1 MSGLRGAAPAGL
13 SIRCCSAWPKTTKW
27 KSSVS
32 ITKTPAK
39 PAANSCKPTAI
50 FIAGVASVWPTLS
63 LVTFQE
69 DHLGLSENAPF
80 PHNLW
85 YFFGGIGLRE
95 ELCKLLLFVPFL
107 PWLLK
112 IRKPGYALLTGAFVG
127 LGFAL
132 EENLNYYDQSGGS
145 VVIGRFITANFM
157 HVALT
162 GIAAHGLYITVRSG
176 FTRVADFAG
185 SFVIDGAD
193 VSRSSATLT
202 IQAGSIDTSNADR
215 DGHMKSADFLD
226 TDQFGEI
233 TFVSTSASAKG
244 DDVIVTGDLTIHGV
258 TKSVAVTFEYNG
270 TALDPWGNTRV
281 GLEGKAEISRK
292 DFGLVWNAVLEG
304 GGVLVGDTVKL
315 EFDVEAVKA

>member
-1 MSGLRGAAPAGL
+1 MSDLSAATGTWNIDPTH
-13 SIRCCSAWPKTTKW
+13 TT
-27 KSSVS
+27 
-32 ITKTPAK
+32 
-39 PAANSCKPTAI
+39 
-50 FIAGVASVWPTLS
+50 
-63 LVTFQE
+63 
-69 DHLGLSENAPF
+69 
-80 PHNLW
+80 
-85 YFFGGIGLRE
+85 IG
-95 ELCKLLLFVPFL
+95 F
-107 PWLLK
+107 
-112 IRKPGYALLTGAFVG
+112 
-127 LGFAL
+127 
-132 EENLNYYDQSGGS
+132 
-145 VVIGRFITANFM
+145 
-157 HVALT
+157 
-162 GIAAHGLYITVRSG
+162 TVRHAMVSKVRG
-176 FTRVADFAG
+176 KFNDFAG

-193 VSRSSATLT
+193 VSKSSATLT

-215 DGHMKSADFLD
+215 DGHMKSAEFLD

-233 TFVSTSASAKG
+233 TFASTSAAAKG